1 MKSIII
7 ENTFTVV
14 PEKNLINQ
22 TKLEPRIMKL
32 LCLLI
37 ENRGMLVTRDTIVEK
52 IWSGY
57 PGGIDGLTQAISFLR
72 KILNDSE
79 KKIIST
85 IPKSGYI
92 FNGTTEIKDIG
103 SDSIKPGSKFI
114 KIAAPIF
121 VIFAVALLTAF
132 ILIYM
137 KVNKQH
143 TPTPQPTEYN
153 NSSAK
158 DAPKAQ

>member
-7 ENTFTVV
+7 ENTFIIV
-14 PEKNLINQ
+14 PDQNLFDL
-22 TKLEPRIMKL
+22 TKIEPRIMRL

-37 ENRGMLVTRDTIVEK
+37 ENRGKLVTRDTIVEQ

-72 KILNDSE
+72 KILNDS
-79 KKIIST
+79 KKNIIST
-85 IPKSGYI
+85 VPKSGYV
-92 FNGTTEIKDIG
+92 FNGIAEIRDDEPETTSPGKKYIKMRI
-103 SDSIKPGSKFI
+103 SF
-114 KIAAPIF
+114 F
-121 VIFAVALLTAF
+121 VIFAAVLLIGLF
-132 ILIYM
+132 LIYL

-153 NSSAK
+153 NSAK
-158 DAPKAQ
+158 DAPKAK